1 MADCRQR
8 QGGTVDEGIYEQ
20 LITRAV
26 ERGLSGSPHL
36 RADLHAVDPADEPD
50 VLARHIAT
58 EVARVLRDTKNEDK
72 RTHLANELLGVLS
85 AQDQAVAPPTRQLL
99 SLIEPAE
106 IGTGSKYATRPRTP
120 LSDAALLTN
129 AKGDPSLGS
138 ELRAEI
144 ESADEV
150 DLLCAFVKWHG
161 LRILEEPLRRF
172 AARGG
177 RLRVITTTYIGA
189 TERRAL
195 DRLVNEFGAEV
206 KIQYEIAR
214 TRLHAKSWH
223 FRRSSGFNTA
233 YVGSSNLSMAAL
245 LDGVEWNVRLSA
257 VATPS
262 LLQKFDATFETY
274 WNDPSFRPYDPERDA
289 RLLDASLAE
298 ASGRQSGTRASLNLS
313 GLEVRP
319 FPHQQEILE
328 QLEVERTVHGRHRN
342 LVVAATG
349 TGKTV
354 VAALDYRNLA
364 RAAGRRPRLLFVAH
378 RIEILQQSMR
388 TYREVLS
395 DGSFGELWGGGYVP
409 EQGEHLFATIQTLDR
424 RGMDSIAPDSF
435 DVIVVDE
442 FHHAD
447 AASYKRLLAHFA
459 PAEFLGLTATPE
471 RADGVDV
478 REFFDGH
485 TAAELRLWDA
495 LEANLLS
502 PFHYFGIADTV
513 DLRDIQWSR
522 GQYDRTQLENVYTG
536 NDARTRIILKQVQD
550 KVGDVLRMRALG
562 FCVGVR
568 HAQYMADAFT
578 KAGIPSRA
586 VWGDTESE
594 ARRAALIDLRDR
606 RVNVLF
612 SADLYNEGL
621 DLPDVDTVLFLRPT
635 ESATIFLQQLGRGLR
650 RTPTKAV
657 LTALDFVGHQR
668 KEFRFDRRYRAM
680 TGATRAGLRRQ
691 VENGFPFLPSGSQI
705 VLDRESQA
713 LVIENIKSQLNPNW
727 KVLTQE
733 LRSLGERSLSQFL
746 HDTDFELSDILKNSK
761 NWTLLRRDAGLEVLP
776 SGPLHDSV
784 IKRGRALAH
793 VDDRPR
799 GDAYLRLLA
808 DDGPRYEELDED
820 MRRYARM
827 LVFSILPDGGGH
839 RSYEAALDAL
849 RLETA
854 ARAEFRQ
861 IIELALSGISHVPM
875 SLSGALANSALASH
889 AHYTREEIVVAL
901 DYAGFDRLPNSFRE
915 GVFFSEPWTTD
926 SFLVTLR
933 KSEEDYSPTTMY
945 NDYAISPEL
954 FHWESQSRTTIASP
968 TGQRYL
974 NHRELGSNVLI
985 FARESKKDAL
995 GTAPYMLLGDA
1006 QYVSHAG
1013 ERPIAITWRL
1023 ARPLPT
1029 DFFQSASVV
1038 AS

>member
-1 MADCRQR
+1 M
-8 QGGTVDEGIYEQ
+8 DEGIYEQ
-20 LITRAV
+20 LITRKV
-26 ERGLSGSPHL
+26 ENDLTGSAHL
-36 RADLHAVDPADEPD
+36 RADLHTVDPADEPD
-50 VLARHIAT
+50 VLARHIAA
-58 EVARVLRDTKNEDK
+58 EVARALRDTKNENK
-72 RTHLANELLGVLS
+72 RTQLANDLLDVIRADG
-85 AQDQAVAPPTRQLL
+85 QTVAPPTRQLL
-99 SLIEPAE
+99 SLVRPAD
-106 IGTGSKYATRPRTP
+106 IGTKTHYAIRPRTP

-129 AKGDPSLGS
+129 AKSDPSLGA

-161 LRILEEPLRRF
+161 LRVLEEPLRRF
-172 AARGG
+172 AERGG
-177 RLRVITTTYIGA
+177 QLRVITTTYIGA

-195 DRLVNEFGAEV
+195 DRLVEEFGAEV

-223 FRRSSGFNTA
+223 FRRDSGFNTA

-257 VATPS
+257 VATPT
-262 LLQKFDATFETY
+262 LLQKFHATFETY
-274 WNDPSFRPYDPERDA
+274 WNDPSFRTYDPAQDA
-289 RLLDASLAE
+289 GLLDASLAE
-298 ASGRQSGTRASLNLS
+298 ASGRQSGTVPSLTLS

-319 FPHQQEILE
+319 YPHQQEILE
-328 QLEVERTVHGRHRN
+328 QLAVERMVHGRHRN

-364 RAAGRRPRLLFVAH
+364 QTAGRRPRLLFVAH

-395 DGSFGELWGGGYVP
+395 DGSFGELWGGGHVP
-409 EQGEHLFATIQTLDR
+409 ERNDHLFATIHTLDR
-424 RGMDSIAPDSF
+424 RGMTSTQPDAF

-442 FHHAD
+442 FHHAE
-447 AASYKRLLAHFA
+447 AASYKRLLGHFT
-459 PAEFLGLTATPE
+459 PTELLGLTATPE
-471 RADGVDV
+471 RSDGVDV
-478 REFFDGH
+478 RDFFGGH

-495 LEANLLS
+495 LDANLLS

-513 DLRDIQWSR
+513 DLRDIGWNR

-536 NDARTRIILKQVQD
+536 NDARTRIILKQVHD
-550 KVGDVLRMRALG
+550 KVGDVGSMRALG

-594 ARRAALIDLRDR
+594 ARRGALTDLRDQ

-668 KEFRFDRRYRAM
+668 KEFRFDRRYRAI
-680 TGATRAGLRRQ
+680 TGATRAGLKRQ
-691 VENGFPFLPSGSQI
+691 VQNGFPFLPSGSQI
-705 VLDRESQA
+705 VLDRESQK
-713 LVIENIKSQLNPNW
+713 LVLENIRSQLNPSW
-727 KVLTQE
+727 KVLVKE
-733 LRSLGERSLSQFL
+733 LRNVGDVSLSKFL
-746 HDTDFELSDILKNSK
+746 DETDFELSDVLNNSK
-761 NWTLLRRDAGLEVLP
+761 NWTKLRRDAGLQVP
-776 SGPLHDSV
+776 PQGPHHDTV

-793 VDDRPR
+793 VDDLPR
-799 GDAYLRLLA
+799 AQAYLRLLA
-808 DDGPRYEELDED
+808 DDGPPYENLDVV
-820 MRRYARM
+820 MQRFARM
-827 LVFSILPDGGGH
+827 LVFSIWPDGGTH
-839 RSYEAALDAL
+839 RAFRQALETLRAEAA
-849 RLETA
+849 
-854 ARAEFRQ
+854 ARGEFRE
-861 IIELALSGISHVPM
+861 IIEFAQARISHVPVP
-875 SLSGALANSALASH
+875 LDGPLAGSALSSH

-901 DYAGFDRLPNSFRE
+901 DYAGFSRLPNSFRE
-915 GVFFSEPWTTD
+915 GVFFSEPWRTD
-926 SFLVTLR
+926 SFLVTLK

-945 NDYAISPEL
+945 NDYAISPDL
-954 FHWESQSRTTIASP
+954 FHWESQSRATVASP

-974 NHRELGSNVLI
+974 NHRRLGSSVLI
-985 FARESKKDAL
+985 FARESKKDSL

-1023 ARPLPT
+1023 GRPLPSS
-1029 DFFQSASVV
+1029 FFQVASV
-1038 AS
+1038 AR

>member
-1 MADCRQR
+1 M
-8 QGGTVDEGIYEQ
+8 DEGIYEQ
-20 LITRAV
+20 LITRRV
-26 ERGLSGSPHL
+26 ERDLSALPHL
-36 RADLHAVDPADEPD
+36 RANLHVVDAADEPEI
-50 VLARHIAT
+50 LARHVAA
-58 EVARVLRDTKNEDK
+58 EVARVLRDTKNENK
-72 RTHLANELLGVLS
+72 RTQLANDVLDILR
-85 AQDQAVAPPTRQLL
+85 ADDEAVAPPTRQLL
-99 SLIEPAE
+99 SLVNPAG
-106 IGTGSKYATRPRTP
+106 IGTGARYVTRPRTP

-129 AKGDPSLGS
+129 AKSDPSLGA

-144 ESADEV
+144 DSADEV

-161 LRILEEPLRRF
+161 LRILEDPLRRF
-172 AARGG
+172 AKRGG

-195 DRLVNEFGAEV
+195 DRLVEEFGAEV

-223 FRRSSGFNTA
+223 FRRISGFDTA

-257 VATPS
+257 IATPA

-274 WNDPSFRPYDPERDA
+274 WNDPSFRTYDPTRDA
-289 RLLDASLAE
+289 GLLDASLAE
-298 ASGRQSGTRASLNLS
+298 ASGRQSGTAPSLNLS

-319 FPHQQEILE
+319 YPHQQEILE
-328 QLEVERTVHGRHRN
+328 QLDVERTVHDRHRN

-354 VAALDYRNLA
+354 VAALDYRNLTQA
-364 RAAGRRPRLLFVAH
+364 TGRRPRLLFVAH
-378 RIEILQQSMR
+378 RMEILHQSLR

-395 DGSFGELWGGGYVP
+395 DGTFGELWGGGHVP
-409 EQGEHLFATIQTLDR
+409 ERDDHLFATIQTLDR
-424 RGMDSIAPDSF
+424 RGMSSIAPDAF

-442 FHHAD
+442 FHHAE
-447 AASYKRLLAHFA
+447 AASYKRLLAHFT
-459 PAEFLGLTATPE
+459 PAELLGLTATPE
-471 RADGVDV
+471 RADGIDV
-478 REFFDGH
+478 RDFFSGH

-495 LEANLLS
+495 LDANLLS

-513 DLRDIQWSR
+513 DLRDIGWSR
-522 GQYDRTQLENVYTG
+522 GQYDRAELENVYTG
-536 NDARTRIILKQVQD
+536 NDARTRIILKQVHG
-550 KVGDVLRMRALG
+550 KVGDVRRMRALG

-586 VWGDTESE
+586 VWGDTETQ

-680 TGATRAGLRRQ
+680 TGASRAGLKRQ
-691 VENGFPFLPSGSQI
+691 VQNGFPFLPSGSQI

-713 LVIENIKSQLNPNW
+713 LVLENIRSQLNPSW
-727 KVLTQE
+727 KVLLQE
-733 LRSLGERSLSQFL
+733 LRNVGDVSLSKFL
-746 HDTDFELSDILKNSK
+746 DETDFELSDVLKNSK
-761 NWTLLRRDAGLEVLP
+761 NWTRLRREAGLHVHP
-776 SGPLHDSV
+776 QGALHDTV

-793 VDDRPR
+793 VDDLPR
-799 GDAYLRLLA
+799 AEAYLRLLA
-808 DDGPRYEELDED
+808 DDAPRYAQLDAA
-820 MRRYARM
+820 MQRYARM
-827 LVFSILPDGGGH
+827 LIFSIWPDGGSH
-839 RSYEAALDAL
+839 RSFEQALEAL
-849 RLETA
+849 RLEVA
-854 ARAEFRQ
+854 ARAEFRE
-861 IIELALSGISHVPM
+861 IIELATVRISHVPRP
-875 SLSGALANSALASH
+875 LGGPFAGSALSSH

-915 GVFFSEPWTTD
+915 GVFFTEPWKTD
-926 SFLVTLR
+926 SFLVTLK

-954 FHWESQSRTTIASP
+954 FHWESQSRTTVASP

-974 NHRELGSNVLI
+974 NHRQLGTNVLL
-985 FARESKKDAL
+985 FAREAKKDAL

-1006 QYVSHAG
+1006 QYVSHVG
-1013 ERPIAITWRL
+1013 ERPIAITWQL

-1029 DFFQSASVV
+1029 DFLQSALV
-1038 AS
+1038 AAS